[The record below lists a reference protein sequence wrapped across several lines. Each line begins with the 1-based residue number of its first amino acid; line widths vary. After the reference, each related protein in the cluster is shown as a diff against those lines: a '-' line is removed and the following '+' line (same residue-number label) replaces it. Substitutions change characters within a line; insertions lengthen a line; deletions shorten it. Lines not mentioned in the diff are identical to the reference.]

1 MTKTLD
7 ITTNRTD
14 FMEPEKLKE
23 LQLARLKKI
32 VKTAYSQTEFVR
44 CRMDENSVK
53 PDDIKSLADINA
65 LPFTDREDLQN
76 DTFTSAL
83 ENIVLLQT
91 NGADGSL
98 ATSVYT
104 SDDLE
109 IWTEA
114 MTRCLNCAG
123 ITRDDIVFNAY
134 PGTEYGIRSALKVI
148 GATLIDV
155 SANENIK
162 NVINIIRQFKAS
174 AVCCTPGYF
183 NYLLEQSAEMGVT
196 VDDLNLKTGIF
207 GAEPWTGE
215 MRQRIENVSGIKT
228 CDIYGVPELI
238 NPGIAVE
245 CECRNGLH
253 ILEDLFYP
261 EIVDRESGEP
271 VPEGELG
278 ELVLTPL
285 MADAMPLLRY
295 RTGDITRFITGECE
309 CGRKL
314 RRIERISTR
323 RDDMLSVRGVNIY
336 PSRIEAALMSVEG
349 TLPYY
354 NIVLYSENGMDNIEV
369 NVEITEAVFSDRVRS
384 LEAFQNKLVNAIEQN
399 LGLRV
404 RLKLVA
410 PGSIQRSGG
419 KTKHLIDRRFNH

>member
-1 MTKTLD
+1 
-7 ITTNRTD
+7 
-14 FMEPEKLKE
+14 MEPEKLKE

-32 VKTAYSQTEFVR
+32 VENAYSKIEFVR
-44 CRMDENSVK
+44 CRMDENSVN

-76 DTFTSAL
+76 DTFTSVL
-83 ENIVLLQT
+83 EDIVLLQT

-104 SDDLE
+104 SGDLE

-114 MTRCLNCAG
+114 MKRCLDCAG
-123 ITRDDIVFNAY
+123 VIRGDIVFNAY
-134 PGTEYGIRSALKVI
+134 PGSEYGFRSALKAV

-155 SANENIK
+155 PANENTK
-162 NVINIIRQFKAS
+162 NVIDIIRKFKAS

-183 NYLLEQSAEMGVT
+183 NYLLEQATEMGVT

-253 ILEDLFYP
+253 VLEDLFYP

-295 RTGDITRFITGECE
+295 RTGDITRFITGKCK

-419 KTKHLIDRRFNH
+419 KAKHLIDRRFNH

>member
-1 MTKTLD
+1 MTKDLD
-7 ITTNRTD
+7 INTSNND
-14 FMEPEKLKE
+14 SMEPEKLRE
-23 LQLARLKKI
+23 LQLTRLKDA
-32 VKTAYSQTEFVR
+32 VSAAYSQVEFVR
-44 CRMDENSVK
+44 CRMNENSVK
-53 PDDIKSLADINA
+53 PEDIESLADITS
-65 LPFTDREDLQN
+65 LPFTDREDLAGN
-76 DTFTSAL
+76 TFTSSMDD
-83 ENIVLLQT
+83 IVLLQA
-91 NGADGSL
+91 NDIDGRHT
-98 ATSVYT
+98 AAVYT
-104 SDDLE
+104 PEDLD
-109 IWTEA
+109 IWAEA
-114 MTRCLNCAG
+114 MTRCLDCAG

-134 PGTEYGIRSALKVI
+134 PGAEYGIRNALRAV
-148 GATLIDV
+148 GATLIDIPV
-155 SANENIK
+155 NESTKNI
-162 NVINIIRQFKAS
+162 ISIIRQFKAS

-183 NYLLEQSAEMGVT
+183 NYLLEQAMETGMT
-196 VDDLNLKTGIF
+196 ADELNLKVGIF

-215 MRQRIENVSGIKT
+215 MRQRIETVSGIRT

-253 ILEDLFYP
+253 VLEDLFYP
-261 EIVDRESGEP
+261 EIIDRESGEP
-271 VPEGELG
+271 VPDGELG

-285 MADAMPLLRY
+285 MANAMPLLRY
-295 RTGDITRFITGECE
+295 RTGDITRFVNGECK

-410 PGSIQRSGG
+410 PGSIERSGG
-419 KTKHLIDRRFNH
+419 KAKHLIDRRFTH

>member
-1 MTKTLD
+1 MLKTSV
-7 ITTNRTD
+7 ININNTD
-14 FMEPEKLKE
+14 FMEPEKLRE
-23 LQLARLKKI
+23 LQLTRLKN
-32 VKTAYSQTEFVR
+32 VVNAAYSQIEFVR
-44 CRMDENSVK
+44 RRMDENLVK
-53 PDDIKSLADINA
+53 PDDIESLADITS
-65 LPFTDREDLQN
+65 LPFTDREDLQG
-76 DTFTSAL
+76 DTFTSELKDVA
-83 ENIVLLQT
+83 LLQA
-91 NGADGSL
+91 NGADGIQT
-98 ATSVYT
+98 ASVYT
-104 SDDLE
+104 RGDLD
-109 IWTEA
+109 IWAEA
-114 MTRCLNCAG
+114 MKRCLDCAG
-123 ITRDDIVFNAY
+123 ITRRDKVFNAY
-134 PGTEYGIRSALKVI
+134 PGSEYGIRNALRAV

-155 SANENIK
+155 SANKSTKNI
-162 NVINIIRQFKAS
+162 INIIRQFKAS

-183 NYLLEQSAEMGVT
+183 NYLLEQAMEMGVT
-196 VDDLNLKTGIF
+196 AYDLNLRIGIF

-215 MRQRIENVSGIKT
+215 MRQRIETVSGIKT

-271 VPEGELG
+271 VSDGELG

-285 MADAMPLLRY
+285 MANAMPFLRY
-295 RTGDITRFITGECE
+295 RTGDITRFVSGECG

-419 KTKHLIDRRFNH
+419 KAKHLIDRRFVH